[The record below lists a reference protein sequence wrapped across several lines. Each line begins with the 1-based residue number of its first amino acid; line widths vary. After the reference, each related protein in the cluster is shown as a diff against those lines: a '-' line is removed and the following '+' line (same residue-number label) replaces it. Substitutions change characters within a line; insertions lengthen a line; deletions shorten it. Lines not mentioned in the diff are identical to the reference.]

1 MGEAYVLLA
10 ELDGVTVR
18 FATAEPGEAPDWTQV
33 APCGSVNSFA
43 RQVHAL
49 RTGARAR
56 LAGAAVAA
64 AGPLVDDAIVMSRG
78 GWRLDRRMLRDILGV
93 ERVHLVNDFAA
104 CALACTRLPDAVL
117 DPVVSGARGARD
129 ALVIIGPGEGLGV
142 AGLLPGPRDSWR
154 PVTSEGG
161 HVALA
166 AAGPRQT
173 EVLEAL
179 ADRFDDRVSAE
190 DVLSRPGLVALH
202 AAVRRL
208 AHAPDADLAPE
219 AVAHAAR
226 EGCEYAREAFSLFS
240 AWLGAFSRDT
250 VLMLGARGGVRL
262 TSAWLLA
269 TEDLLDRPAF
279 RAAFGD
285 AGRMRPYLDG
295 VPVHLMRAG
304 APTLLGL
311 STLFT
316 ASDGLAADA
325 PVMVLDC

>member
-18 FATAEPGEAPDWTQV
+18 LATAQPGEEPERTEV
-33 APCGSVNSFA
+33 ASCGSVNSFA
-43 RQVHAL
+43 RQVRAL
-49 RTGARAR
+49 GLRAR
-56 LAGAAVAA
+56 GRLVGAAVAA

-78 GWRLDRRMLRDILGV
+78 GWRLDRRMLRDMIGV

-104 CALACTRLPDAVL
+104 CALACTRLPDTVL
-117 DPVVSGARGARD
+117 DAVVPGERARRAE
-129 ALVIIGPGEGLGV
+129 LVIIGPGEGLGM

-154 PVTSEGG
+154 PLTSEGG

-166 AAGPRQT
+166 AASSRQA

-179 ADRFDDRVSAE
+179 TTRQGRVTAE
-190 DVLSRPGLVALH
+190 DVLSRTGVSLLH
-202 AAVRRL
+202 AAVRDM
-208 AHAPDADLAPE
+208 HGAPQDDCTPE
-219 AVAHAAR
+219 AVAQAAR
-226 EGCEYAREAFSLFS
+226 AGDGHALETFSLFS
-240 AWLGAFSRDT
+240 AWLGAFARDA

-262 TSAWLLA
+262 NSAWLLA

-279 RAAFGD
+279 RAAFAD

-311 STLFT
+311 STLFS

-325 PVMVLDC
+325 PVMMLDC